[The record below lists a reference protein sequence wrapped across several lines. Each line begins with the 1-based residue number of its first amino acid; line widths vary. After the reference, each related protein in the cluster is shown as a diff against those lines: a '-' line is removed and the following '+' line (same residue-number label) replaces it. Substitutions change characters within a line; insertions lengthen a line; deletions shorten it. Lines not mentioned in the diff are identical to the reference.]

1 MNLEQVQ
8 EIPNRATK
16 SGELFRNDERLQPLV
31 DPEAV
36 DAVRVRDR
44 SVNKEALFISFATGF
59 TKSDLY
65 EWCRVRE
72 HRLRRTTAR
81 LATMNDRQR
90 AEYELWIYRIAYLF
104 TKSRLMQIF

>member
-59 TKSDLY
+59 I
-65 EWCRVRE
+65 RVVPLKKDYSQAGNHERS
-72 HRLRRTTAR
+72 TTCGA
-81 LATMNDRQR
+81 
-90 AEYELWIYRIAYLF
+90 
-104 TKSRLMQIF
+104 